1 MPNLDQQT
9 YYDLIQEAMTL
20 RDHLKEWREQFRY
33 TLPESLAVSD
43 AHFATI
49 DVVSGLVQARS
60 QNAMNHQ
67 QKIDEALARVAN
79 GTSTVHDAS
88 LLRSAV
94 K

>member
-1 MPNLDQQT
+1 MPNLDQKT
-9 YYDLIQEAMTL
+9 YDDLIEEARTL
-20 RDHLKEWREQFRY
+20 RDHIGEWREQFAY
-33 TLPESLAVSD
+33 TTPEAKAVSN

-49 DVVSGLVQARS
+49 DVVGGLVQAGS
-60 QNAMNHQ
+60 QNALKQQ

-79 GTSTVHDAS
+79 STSTVHDAS